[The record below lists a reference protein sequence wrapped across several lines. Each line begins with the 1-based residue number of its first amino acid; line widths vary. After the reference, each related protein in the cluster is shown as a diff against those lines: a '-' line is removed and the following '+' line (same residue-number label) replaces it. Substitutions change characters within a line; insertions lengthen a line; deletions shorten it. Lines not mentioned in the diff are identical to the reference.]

1 MLVRGKGTLTMHQP
15 AASSVISPVDP
26 AMLRHLRH
34 ELRTPVNHIIG
45 YSELLLEAAED
56 ASQTSLVPHLR
67 QLQAAGQRALTLVS
81 EALEPARVDAGGI
94 DLAGLR
100 RELDGPFEAVVAS
113 STALRQLAAAGD
125 SDDWLSD
132 LQRVE
137 AAADTL
143 RALVAAP
150 LARLEPGEP
159 VAGADP
165 AELAPPELLAPP
177 GDAPTPA
184 TSVAAPGPGTAHG
197 TLLVVDD
204 NEANRDVL
212 ARHLGRLGYA
222 VERAEDGYQA
232 LAMIAEAELDLV
244 LLDIMMPGL
253 DGHQVLERLKADAR
267 TRDIP
272 VIVISALDDL
282 SSVVRS
288 IEAGA
293 ADYLTKPFDPVL
305 LRARIGACL
314 EQKRLRDQEVAYL
327 QSVSRVTAAAAAVET
342 GTFDP
347 DSLSDVADRGDE
359 LGGLARVFQRMAREV
374 RGREQRLKQEVREL
388 RITIDQSRK
397 ARQVAEITETD
408 YFQRLRQRAGELR
421 TRGRTPSS

>member
-1 MLVRGKGTLTMHQP
+1 MRQPTARP
-15 AASSVISPVDP
+15 AAGPVASPVDP

-45 YSELLLEAAED
+45 YSELLLEVAED
-56 ASQTSLVPHLR
+56 ASQSSLVPHL
-67 QLQAAGQRALTLVS
+67 QQIQAAGQRALALVG
-81 EALEPARVDAGGI
+81 EALGPAQVEARGI

-100 RELDGPFEAVVAS
+100 RDLEGPFGAIGACS
-113 STALRQLAAAGD
+113 AALRHLACDGD
-125 SDDWLSD
+125 LDDLVAD

-137 AAADTL
+137 TAAAEL
-143 RALVAAP
+143 RALVEGP
-150 LARLEPGEP
+150 LPRIEVVRD
-159 VAGADP
+159 VAQDVDP
-165 AELAPPELLAPP
+165 AEPAPAESLAPA
-177 GDAPTPA
+177 GDASSSA
-184 TSVAAPGPGTAHG
+184 TVSADRGVRSVHG

-212 ARHLGRLGYA
+212 ARHLERLGYT
-222 VERAEDGYQA
+222 VERAEDGHRA
-232 LAMIAEAELDLV
+232 LAMLAATGFDLV

-282 SSVVRS
+282 ASVVRS

-327 QSVSRVTAAAAAVET
+327 QSVARVTAAATAVEA

-347 DSLSDVADRGDE
+347 DSLSNVAERGDE
-359 LGGLARVFQRMAREV
+359 LGGLARVFQQMAREV
-374 RGREQRLKQEVREL
+374 RGREQRLQQEVREL

-421 TRGRTPSS
+421 ARGRTPAS